1 MREVSAWQMV
11 NVSKNGDKNNAT
23 KPLTELLFFFPFLGH
38 LIPWQSPSGDQG
50 SIHHHKS
57 GLPWCLPRGSLL
69 RREPDT
75 RDLNLPRLPHSIN
88 LAVKQR
94 VLLMPTDAKLCCA
107 NGKEH

>member
-1 MREVSAWQMV
+1 MAFEDKMREVSAWQMV

-23 KPLTELLFFFPFLGH
+23 QPLTELLFFPFLGH

-50 SIHHHKS
+50 SIRHHKS
-57 GLPWCLPRGSLL
+57 GLPWCLRRGSLL

-88 LAVKQR
+88 LAVKQSPADANR
-94 VLLMPTDAKLCCA
+94 CKALLC
-107 NGKEH
+107 